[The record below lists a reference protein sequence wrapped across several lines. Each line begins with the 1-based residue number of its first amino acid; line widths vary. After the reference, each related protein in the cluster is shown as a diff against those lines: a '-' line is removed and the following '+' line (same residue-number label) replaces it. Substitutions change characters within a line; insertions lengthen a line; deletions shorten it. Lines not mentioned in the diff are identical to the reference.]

1 MRKSE
6 EAKINMIN
14 IIKTAVA
21 TIIIS
26 IISGLLLDRFK
37 NLAPRILCNI
47 GNGVPMQIN
56 NKKVYAYSVAISNL
70 SKKIVHELTLNIQ
83 SSQSNLNIADAKITK
98 GLKFDYSIKD
108 GILNIDIPFLNK
120 DDKFSVTVYV
130 EDQNGVHNNKPVAII
145 RSPENFKQ
153 VDSVEQKGVLSLLSN
168 IPKDINEAIS
178 KITRK
183 TETMDKE
190 NGEIPHKNKKLSKNK
205 KAMIITVSII
215 LVMIAGVLGKSYFKG
230 TSTNTQTPSVK
241 TNDHKQSTDTKG
253 SANGTTKNTD
263 VKSSTG
269 RTTKNADTNT
279 STGGATK
286 NTDTNASTDRTNKNT
301 DTNNTSTDRTTK
313 NKDTNTSTSGTN
325 KNKDTNTTTPADGTK
340 KNTDT
345 TTPADGTTKN
355 TDANTSTD
363 GTTKNADTNTSTGGT
378 TSNTGN

>member
-1 MRKSE
+1 
-6 EAKINMIN
+6 MIN

-279 STGGATK
+279 ST
-286 NTDTNASTDRTNKNT
+286 DRTNKNT

-363 GTTKNADTNTSTGGT
+363 GTTKNKDTNTSADGTNKNADTNTSTGGT